1 MSVFLWEGQ
10 TANGKK
16 VKGQMEAISSQHVYN
31 ALRGQRINPNIKKI
45 REKGAL
51 DKEIR
56 LLPKRKRK
64 VKLKDLVVFT
74 RQFATMID
82 AGLPLVQGLDVL
94 GKQNENPTM
103 REVLLDVKEQVQS
116 GGTLADGLRQHP
128 KIFDELFTNMID
140 AGEAG
145 GVLDVVLQR
154 MAEYLEK
161 SDKLRRQIKTAMIY
175 PGVVVS
181 AAILVTSILLIFV
194 IPTFADL
201 FNGFGAALP
210 APTRIVIAMSNFMLG
225 YWYLIFGSMF
235 GSIYFFRKFAATDRG
250 KETIHPLALK
260 VPVFGDL
267 IRKVAVARFS
277 RTLSTMISSG
287 VPILEAL
294 NICARTSGNRVV
306 EREITRVRI
315 SISEGK
321 SITEPLEGSQIF
333 PGMVVSMIGVGEQ
346 TGAMDAM
353 LGKIADFYEDEVD
366 NAVNGLKQL
375 IEPLMILVLG
385 GLIGGLVIA
394 MYLPIFK
401 LGSVIE

>member
-1 MSVFLWEGQ
+1 MSVFLWEGE

-16 VKGQMEAISSQHVYN
+16 VKGQMEAMTSQQVYN

-235 GSIYFFRKFAATDRG
+235 GSVYFFRKFAATDRG